1 MDDVRLID
9 SCRLKALLQSGHDL
23 GLIQTI
29 EDVDAY
35 IDECQ
40 VSDLALWPNMN
51 RSFTSLR
58 TPINGGPECL
68 K

>member
-35 IDECQ
+35 IDEC
-40 VSDLALWPNMN
+40 
-51 RSFTSLR
+51 
-58 TPINGGPECL
+58 
-68 K
+68 